1 MKLASAIAVENDFEA
16 AWNRCASAVVGELGQ
31 RRPASLVL
39 VFVSSAFS
47 EELHKIPEL
56 IKSHFPKALALGC
69 TAQGVIGNGL
79 EEERRPAIALI
90 AAHLPKSKITPFRIT
105 QENLPSPDDSPDAW
119 IDVVGVS
126 AEDKPSFLILMDP
139 FTSPAEEILT
149 GLDFAFPGAP
159 KVGGIASGG
168 QTLGS
173 NALFLSKYMYTEGTI
188 GVALTGN
195 VVLDTIVA
203 QGCRPIGEPQRIT
216 KCQQNL
222 LLEVDSQPPITYL
235 QELYQ
240 RLTPRD
246 QELLRGNLLLGI
258 AMDPLD
264 TLNDIAKVEY
274 LIRNIL
280 GGDKD
285 RGILAVAETLRE
297 GQLIQFHVRDASAAK
312 EDLSQRIAKYVNS
325 TNRKSLAGALLFQCN
340 GRGAHMYGI
349 TNHDTDLFKKLAG
362 PLPIGGFFCGGE
374 IGPVGDNTY
383 LHGFTSSFAIF
394 RKPTTAHNARLG
406 AKH

>member
-1 MKLASAIAVENDFEA
+1 MKLASAIAVEYDFEEA
-16 AWNRCASAVVGELGQ
+16 FNRCVNTVVQELGS

-47 EELHKIPEL
+47 EEVQRIPDML
-56 IKSHFPKALALGC
+56 KSHFPKALALGC

-79 EEERRPAIALI
+79 EEERRPAIALM
-90 AAHLPKSKITPFRIT
+90 AVHLPKTKITPFRIT

-119 IDVVGVS
+119 TDLIGLS
-126 AEDKPSFLILMDP
+126 PENQTSFLILMDP
-139 FTSPAEEILT
+139 FTSPAEEILA
-149 GLDFAFPGAP
+149 GLDFAFPNAP

-168 QTLGS
+168 QTPGS
-173 NALFLSKYMYTEGTI
+173 NSLFLAKYMYTEGAV
-188 GVALTGN
+188 GVALTGD

-203 QGCRPIGEPQRIT
+203 QGCRSIGEPMRIT

-222 LLEVDSQPPITYL
+222 LLEVDGQPPITYL

-240 RLTPRD
+240 RLTPKD

-258 AMDPLD
+258 AMEPIDA
-264 TLNDIAKVEY
+264 LNDGTKVEY

-285 RGILAVAETLRE
+285 RGILAISEMLRE
-297 GQLIQFHVRDASAAK
+297 GQLVQFHVRDASAAK
-312 EDLSQRIAKYVNS
+312 EDLSQRITGYMNA
-325 TNRKSLAGALLFQCN
+325 TNRKTLAGALLFQCN
-340 GRGAHMYGI
+340 GRGTHMYGI
-349 TNHDTDLFKKLAG
+349 TNHDTDLFRKLAG

-374 IGPVGDNTY
+374 IGPVGSSTY

-394 RKPTTAHNARLG
+394 RKPSRSPTPP
-406 AKH
+406 